1 MKRFTKLSLVAL
13 VLLVLSLTLAPR
25 KASAHPMG
33 NFSINQYSALT
44 IGQDKV
50 EIRFVLDMAEIP
62 TFQELGSIRP
72 DHSTD
77 LTPDQRTGYING
89 KVADISRNLSLT
101 LNGSPLVLNVEK
113 TSSHS
118 RQAAAGCRPLGLRSI
133 TLHSLMG
140 WQTATLYTKIPTSST
155 AWLERS
161 NRRPGHRHDVPRNR
175 MCHRQTLPTL

>member
-13 VLLVLSLTLAPR
+13 VLLALSLTLAPR

-44 IGQDKV
+44 IGQDRV

-77 LTPDQRTGYING
+77 LTADQRTAYINS

-101 LNGSPLVLNVEK
+101 LNGNPLVLNAED
-113 TSSHS
+113 SPHIPGRQRRIADHS
-118 RQAAAGCRPLGLRSI
+118 TRDLLHCPAWWGGEWRPYIQRHQLPRSC
-133 TLHSLMG
+133 G
-140 WQTATLYTKIPTSST
+140 
-155 AWLERS
+155 LERS
-161 NRRPGHRHDVPRNR
+161 NRHPGHRYDVPAIGRATDGR
-175 MCHRQTLPTL
+175 Y